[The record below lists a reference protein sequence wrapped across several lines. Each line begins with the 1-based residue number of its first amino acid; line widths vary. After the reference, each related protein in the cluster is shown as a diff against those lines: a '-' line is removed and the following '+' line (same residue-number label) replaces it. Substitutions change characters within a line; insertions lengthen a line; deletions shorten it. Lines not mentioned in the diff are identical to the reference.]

1 MGKVMISIEQA
12 LNISSQ
18 EIAEAQEGL
27 PPPKMY
33 CAELGRELVKS
44 AIDDC
49 LRKQSL
55 IRDNKCG

>member
-1 MGKVMISIEQA
+1 MGKV
-12 LNISSQ
+12 LD
-18 EIAEAQEGL
+18 GL

-55 IRDNKCG
+55 IRDNKGG